1 MKISG
6 EINFSELQQQD
17 RKQMAEPKVDQ
28 EKKELDEAVAEQKNT
43 AEQEISAHIDEEQNL
58 TAGADKECQ
67 QEKKKN
73 QKKSNPKTITVDG
86 KQVSLKKF
94 IKEHKELVEGMP
106 KLNKFQRKA
115 IRRYHREEA
124 LKPYQAELIRL
135 QKYLELNKRRMIILF
150 EGRDAAGKGGTIR
163 RVTRYM
169 NEKHYRIVALGKP
182 TEHQKTQWFFQ
193 KYVAEFPRG
202 GEVVLF
208 DRSWYNRAVVEQVF
222 GFCTNEEYNDFMR
235 GVTGFEKDLVRQ
247 GTILVKLYFSVTKE
261 EQAKRF
267 KRRKS
272 DPLRQWKL
280 SEIDVQA
287 QNRWDDFTRQKY
299 EMLKRT
305 HTNVAP
311 WTIIR
316 SNNKHHARMNAMKII
331 LNSVPYD
338 RGNKELDYVPEPD
351 VVISGARE
359 KELMD
364 AQLLKLGRFIG

>member
-1 MKISG
+1 
-6 EINFSELQQQD
+6 
-17 RKQMAEPKVDQ
+17 MAEPRLDMEHEEKNPLDAAPAPAEGS
-28 EKKELDEAVAEQKNT
+28 EKKP
-43 AEQEISAHIDEEQNL
+43 
-58 TAGADKECQ
+58 
-67 QEKKKN
+67 EKKYAVN
-73 QKKSNPKTITVDG
+73 DEGTEADMVKKSEENKEKRAKKNKEKEKKSPKTIMVDD
-86 KQVSLKKF
+86 KEVCLKDLLKNY
-94 IKEHKELVEGMP
+94 KELSDGSP

-115 IRRYHREEA
+115 IRRYHREEM
-124 LKPYQAELIRL
+124 LKPYQAELIRM
-135 QKYLELNKRRMIILF
+135 QKYLEVNKRRMIILF

-193 KYVAEFPRG
+193 KYIAEFPRG

-208 DRSWYNRAVVEQVF
+208 DRSWYNRAVVEPVF
-222 GFCTNEEYNDFMR
+222 GFCTNEEYNNFMR

-247 GTILVKLYFSVTKE
+247 GTVLVKLYFSVTKE

-267 KRRKS
+267 KRRKT

-305 HTNVAP
+305 HTNGAP

-316 SNNKHHARMNAMKII
+316 SNDKHGARLNAMKTI
-331 LNSVPYD
+331 LNAVPYD
-338 RGNKELDYVPEPD
+338 RGNKDLDYVPEPD